1 MHMNENT
8 TYLDIIEL
16 ILSMTKSYEIDG
28 IFDQYDVDGLVTFLK
43 PYFKFAAG
51 ELEIADSGINVERDE
66 ILNEFTS
73 HLTDGEQLI
82 FAKYVLIGYLIRD
95 KNDILQMR
103 LHLQDGDFKTYAE
116 KNMLEAKTSALEV
129 LKEEVMWNV
138 NKNGYRNTN
147 VWGT

>member
-28 IFDQYDVDGLVTFLK
+28 IFDQYDVDGLVIFLK

-82 FAKYVLIGYLIRD
+82 FAKYVLIGYLTRD

>member
-82 FAKYVLIGYLIRD
+82 FAKYVLIGYLTKD